1 MRVPL
6 RRLLLLYLVTFNG
19 FVGYS
24 LMITIFTPL
33 LVDGR
38 EPLLPASASHSVRA
52 LVLGILLTLYPL
64 GQFIGAPVLGGLSDR
79 YGRRPIL
86 LASLATAVGCYLLV
100 AWALALNSLA
110 LLMIA
115 CFVGGLFEANV
126 AVTQS
131 ALADVS
137 EESERGRVF
146 GYVYLAISLAYVVG
160 PLAGGPLGDQALISW
175 ARPWTPFVVVAGLLA
190 FTAIAVWLRLP
201 ETRTSIAEQ
210 PGTGGPSAALRAARD
225 NLRGFARGFS
235 DARLRRLLLTNLA
248 FYIAIF
254 GYFRVYPLYLVD
266 AFRVSLTRESLF
278 VAWVA
283 VPIVTANLGL
293 VSALLKRY
301 DLRTV
306 MAGAGLLAA
315 AGLIVVP
322 LPGRL
327 NLLWLTLALTSLGV
341 AILLPL
347 CAARISA
354 AVAAEEQGLALGSNQ
369 ALQVGGEAVSGL
381 VGGALA
387 AIVSGLP
394 LIVFGVVAL
403 AATVFSYS
411 QGFPARSGARDRGRQ
426 PRRSRQYDADR
437 A

>member
-33 LVDGR
+33 LIDGR
-38 EPLLPASASHSVRA
+38 APLLAASASHSSRA
-52 LVLGILLTLYPL
+52 LVLGVLLTLYPL

-86 LASLATAVGCYLLV
+86 LGSLAIAVVCYLLI

-131 ALADVS
+131 ALADAS
-137 EESERGRVF
+137 DESERGRVF
-146 GYVYLAISLAYVVG
+146 GYVYLSISLAYVVG

-190 FTAIAVWLRLP
+190 VTAIAVGLRLP
-201 ETRTSIAEQ
+201 ETRTSAGE
-210 PGTGGPSAALRAARD
+210 PGAGVTRHAVVSAALD

-235 DARLRRLLLTNLA
+235 DVRLRRLLLTNLA

-266 AFRVSLTRESLF
+266 AFRVSLTRESQF

-283 VPIVTANLGL
+283 VPIVAANLGL
-293 VSALLKRY
+293 VAALLKRY
-301 DLRTV
+301 DIRTV
-306 MAGAGLLAA
+306 MTAAGLLAA
-315 AGLIVVP
+315 VALIVVP
-322 LPGRL
+322 LPGKL
-327 NLLWLTLALTSLGV
+327 NLLWLTLALSSLGV

-347 CAARISA
+347 CSVRVSA
-354 AVAAEEQGLALGSNQ
+354 AVAADEQGLALGSNQ

-394 LIVFGVVAL
+394 LVVFGVVAL
-403 AATVFSYS
+403 GATAFSWIRR
-411 QGFPARSGARDRGRQ
+411 PAPSVAV
-426 PRRSRQYDADR
+426 
-437 A
+437 

>member
-1 MRVPL
+1 
-6 RRLLLLYLVTFNG
+6 VTFNG

-38 EPLLPASASHSVRA
+38 APLLAASASHSVRA
-52 LVLGILLTLYPL
+52 LTLGILLTLYPL
-64 GQFIGAPVLGGLSDR
+64 GQFLGAPVLGGLSDR

-86 LASLATAVGCYLLV
+86 LGSLGAAVACYLLV

-137 EESERGRVF
+137 EEAERGRIF

-160 PLAGGPLGDQALISW
+160 PLAGGPLGDRALIGW
-175 ARPWTPFVVVAGLLA
+175 ARPWTPFLFVAGLLVL
-190 FTAIAVWLRLP
+190 TAVAVWLRLP
-201 ETRTSIAEQ
+201 ETRTLAAQ
-210 PGTGGPSAALRAARD
+210 PPGGRSAVVSAALD
-225 NLRGFARGFS
+225 NLRGFALGFS
-235 DARLRRLLLTNLA
+235 DVRLRRLLLTNFA

-254 GYFRVYPLYLVD
+254 GFFRVYPLYLVD
-266 AFRVSLTRESLF
+266 AFRVSLTRESQF

-293 VSALLKRY
+293 VAALLKRY
-301 DLRTV
+301 DLRAV
-306 MAGAGLLAA
+306 MTGAGLLAG

-322 LPGRL
+322 LPGEL

-347 CAARISA
+347 CAARVSA
-354 AVAAEEQGLALGSNQ
+354 AVAADEQGLALGGNQ
-369 ALQVGGEAVSGL
+369 ALQVGAEAVSGL

-403 AATVFSYS
+403 VATGLSGIRRVAPVPALTPAA
-411 QGFPARSGARDRGRQ
+411 PGAEGRR
-426 PRRSRQYDADR
+426 PRIRRR
-437 A
+437 

>member
-38 EPLLPASASHSVRA
+38 APLLGASASHSVRA
-52 LVLGILLTLYPL
+52 LVLGVLLTLYPL
-64 GQFIGAPVLGGLSDR
+64 GQFLGAPVLGGLSDR

-86 LASLATAVGCYLLV
+86 LASLSIAVLCYLLV
-100 AWALALNSLA
+100 AWALAMGSLA

-131 ALADVS
+131 ALADVTD
-137 EESERGRVF
+137 ESERGRVF

-190 FTAIAVWLRLP
+190 VTAIAVRLRLP
-201 ETRTSIAEQ
+201 ETREWTALSA
-210 PGTGGPSAALRAARD
+210 GGGRVSVVAAAMD
-225 NLRGFARGFS
+225 NMRGFARGFS
-235 DARLRRLLLTNLA
+235 DVRLRRLLLTNLA

-266 AFRVSLTRESLF
+266 VFRVSLTRESQF

-293 VSALLKRY
+293 VAWLLKRY
-301 DLRTV
+301 TV
-306 MAGAGLLAA
+306 NAIMTGAGLLAGVA
-315 AGLIVVP
+315 LIVVP
-322 LPGRL
+322 LPGVL
-327 NLLWLTLALTSLGV
+327 NLLWFTLALSSLGV

-347 CAARISA
+347 CSVRISA
-354 AVAAEEQGLALGSNQ
+354 AVAADEQGLALGSNQ

-394 LIVFGVVAL
+394 LVVFGVVAL
-403 AATVFSYS
+403 GATALSFS
-411 QGFPARSGARDRGRQ
+411 GR
-426 PRRSRQYDADR
+426 R
-437 A
+437 AKEPIQAG

>member
-6 RRLLLLYLVTFNG
+6 RRLLVLYLVTFNG

-38 EPLLPASASHSVRA
+38 APLLAASASHSSRA
-52 LVLGILLTLYPL
+52 LVLGVLLTLYPL

-79 YGRRPIL
+79 YGRRPVL
-86 LASLATAVGCYLLV
+86 LASLAIAVGCYLLV
-100 AWALALNSLA
+100 AWALARDSLG

-160 PLAGGPLGDQALISW
+160 PLAAGPLGDQALISW

-190 FTAIAVWLRLP
+190 VTAGAVWLRLP
-201 ETRTSIAEQ
+201 ETRTSTEQ
-210 PGTGGPSAALRAARD
+210 PAGTGRSAVAGAALD
-225 NLRGFARGFS
+225 NLRGFARGFK
-235 DARLRRLLLTNLA
+235 DVRLRRLLLTNLA
-248 FYIAIF
+248 FYLAIF
-254 GYFRVYPLYLVD
+254 GFFRVYPLYLVD

-283 VPIVTANLGL
+283 VPIVVANLG
-293 VSALLKRY
+293 VVAALLRRY
-301 DLRTV
+301 DMRTV
-306 MAGAGLLAA
+306 MAGAGLLAGA
-315 AGLIVVP
+315 SLIVVP
-322 LPGRL
+322 LPGKL
-327 NLLWLTLALTSLGV
+327 DLLWLTLALSSLGV

-347 CAARISA
+347 CSVRISA
-354 AVAAEEQGLALGSNQ
+354 AVAADEQGLALGSNQ

-394 LIVFGVVAL
+394 LVVFGVVAL
-403 AATVFSYS
+403 VATAL
-411 QGFPARSGARDRGRQ
+411 GWGRR
-426 PRRSRQYDADR
+426 PTPSVAV
-437 A
+437 

>member
-38 EPLLPASASHSVRA
+38 APLLAASASHSERA
-52 LVLGILLTLYPL
+52 LVLGVLLTLYPL

-86 LASLATAVGCYLLV
+86 LASLAIAVVCYLLV

-131 ALADVS
+131 ALADAS
-137 EESERGRVF
+137 NESERGRVF

-190 FTAIAVWLRLP
+190 VTAIAVSLRLP
-201 ETRTSIAEQ
+201 ETRTPAETS
-210 PGTGGPSAALRAARD
+210 TGAAKTAVVGAALD

-235 DARLRRLLLTNLA
+235 DVRLRRLLLTNLA

-283 VPIVTANLGL
+283 VPIVAANLGL
-293 VSALLKRY
+293 VAALLKRY
-301 DLRTV
+301 DIPAV
-306 MAGAGLLAA
+306 MTAAGLLAGA
-315 AGLIVVP
+315 ALIVVP
-322 LPGRL
+322 LPGKL
-327 NLLWLTLALTSLGV
+327 NVLWLTLALASLGV

-347 CAARISA
+347 CSVRISA
-354 AVAAEEQGLALGSNQ
+354 AVAADEQGLALGSNQ
-369 ALQVGGEAVSGL
+369 ALQVGGEAFSGL
-381 VGGALA
+381 IGGALA
-387 AIVSGLP
+387 AIASELP
-394 LIVFGVVAL
+394 LVVFGVVAL
-403 AATVFSYS
+403 GATAFSWS
-411 QGFPARSGARDRGRQ
+411 
-426 PRRSRQYDADR
+426 RRPTPSVAV
-437 A
+437 